1 MYIRVT
7 NIIIKINV
15 LLEILFAI
23 FFFFRKRKRETVTII
38 GER

>member
-23 FFFFRKRKRETVTII
+23 FFFRKRKRETVTII